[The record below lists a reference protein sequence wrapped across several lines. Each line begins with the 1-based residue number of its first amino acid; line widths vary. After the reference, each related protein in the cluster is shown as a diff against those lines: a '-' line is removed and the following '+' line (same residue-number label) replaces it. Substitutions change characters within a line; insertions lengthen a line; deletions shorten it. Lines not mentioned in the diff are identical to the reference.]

1 GFHHRG
7 VPHLQLGGKGFQHVV
22 NPTAEQRRFHRAVPG
37 FRALLR
43 PLPQRLVRSP
53 QFAFLDDL
61 AVGGLD
67 AVADAFLVNVESDI
81 VFDVHWVLLIEVSEP
96 VRKDRSRHYTLQG
109 NPTAAPYLYIQTDS
123 QFPANRAGMCAVEVA
138 VRRPATPSSP
148 QTRHSSGSSGGRE
161 WR

>member
-1 GFHHRG
+1 
-7 VPHLQLGGKGFQHVV
+7 
-22 NPTAEQRRFHRAVPG
+22 
-37 FRALLR
+37 LR

-123 QFPANRAGMCAVEVA
+123 QFPANCAGNSLSVPGLRRSPATIQSAMASGPRELLEHRIVELSTELELLFESAREQARREQAEELNQA
-138 VRRPATPSSP
+138 VRRL
-148 QTRHSSGSSGGRE
+148 R
-161 WR
+161 